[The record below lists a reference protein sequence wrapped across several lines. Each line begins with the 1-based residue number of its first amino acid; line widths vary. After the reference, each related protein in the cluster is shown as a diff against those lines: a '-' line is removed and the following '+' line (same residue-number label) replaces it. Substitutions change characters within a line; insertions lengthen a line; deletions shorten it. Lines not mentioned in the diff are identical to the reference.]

1 MRASWLVVVLLA
13 AATIVVSAQPS
24 RAVTVAGGRVTL
36 QSPQR
41 IVDTR
46 NAGVRSVGPVSLFGV
61 GHVYIAD
68 SLEPGTATIYPCSGV
83 PGPDPSL
90 IFDAHDVVYT
100 NVASSRAMCIVSST
114 PIFFIEDLL
123 GSVTPTPF
131 AGGLQYVPGPA
142 SPVVFEGQTP
152 EYNLLVGAQ
161 PDPVLAFDV
170 GPVPTSAKAAVLLLE
185 SLDPT
190 QPGFVRVQSCGST
203 GLTTD
208 ASWSNSRAAG
218 IAYTALTPA
227 SSQLCLAAHGGTRLR
242 VTLLGYL
249 QADGPDDTSLPP
261 TLNYPV
267 HDTTPPG
274 LRAITPVRLLDTR
287 QSTAARSAGKLE
299 AGKVF
304 ELALAGQAV
313 DSTTAVALNVTVT
326 EPDGPGF
333 LTVFP
338 CDQAIPKASNL
349 NYVAGE
355 TVPNLVNAKLSITDT
370 VCFFSSQPTHL
381 VVDLMGTFERGGGAG
396 AQSVPPARLLD
407 TRKPIGVGAIG
418 KLTAGGTLVLQVAG
432 RGGVPASDVAAATIN
447 VTVTEP
453 DGAGFVTAFPCD
465 RDRPTASNLNFVAGQ
480 TVPNLVTV
488 RLSAAGTVCLFTS
501 ATTHLVAD
509 VAAWY
514 SAASA
519 QGYHELAPQRILDT
533 REPNGVAT
541 IAKVGGGETLTLQ
554 VDGRGGVP
562 ATGAL
567 AVSMN
572 VTATEP
578 DAAGFVTIYPC
589 DADRPEASNLNFTAG
604 ETVPNLVTVKL
615 SATGTVCL
623 FAQRTTHLVAD
634 VSGYFTDVPE
644 ALRSA
649 SVVPQS

>member
-1 MRASWLVVVLLA
+1 MVLLA

-24 RAVTVAGGRVTL
+24 GAVTVAGGRVTL
-36 QSPQR
+36 QSPVR
-41 IVDTR
+41 AVDTR
-46 NAGVRSVGPVSLFGV
+46 NGGGVRSNGPVSLFGV
-61 GHVYIAD
+61 GHVYITD
-68 SLEPGTATIYPCSGV
+68 PLEPGTATIYPCSGV

-90 IFDAHDVVYT
+90 IFDAHDTVFS
-100 NVASSRAMCIVSST
+100 NVASSTPMCIVSST
-114 PIFFIEDLL
+114 PAFFVEDLL
-123 GSVTPTPF
+123 GSVSPTPF
-131 AGGLQYVPGPA
+131 AAGLQYVPGPT

-152 EYNLLVGAQ
+152 EYNLLAGAQ
-161 PDPVLAFDV
+161 PDAVRPFDL
-170 GPVPTSAKAAVLLLE
+170 GLVPSSAKAAVLLLE

-190 QPGFVRVQSCGST
+190 QPGFVRVQPCGST
-203 GLTTD
+203 GLTAD
-208 ASWSNSRAAG
+208 VSWSNSRGVG
-218 IAYTALTPA
+218 IAYAVLIPG
-227 SSQLCLAAHGGTRLR
+227 SSQLCAASHGGTRLR
-242 VTLLGYL
+242 IALLGYL

-274 LRAITPVRLLDTR
+274 LRAITPIRLLDTR
-287 QSTAARSAGKLE
+287 ESTVARVAAKLTG
-299 AGKVF
+299 GKVF
-304 ELALAGQAV
+304 ELALADQAA

-326 EPDGPGF
+326 EPDGSGF

-381 VVDLMGTFERGGGAG
+381 VVDLMGTFEHGGGAG
-396 AQSVPPARLLD
+396 AQSVRPARLLD
-407 TRKPIGVGAIG
+407 TRKPIGVAAVG
-418 KLTAGGTLVLQVAG
+418 KLNAAETLVLQVTG

-447 VTVTEP
+447 VTVTEA

-488 RLSAAGTVCLFTS
+488 RLSSSGTVCLFTS

-514 SAASA
+514 STAAA
-519 QGYHELAPQRILDT
+519 EGYHELAPQRILDT
-533 REPNGVAT
+533 REPNGVPT
-541 IAKVGGGETLTLQ
+541 IAKVRGGETLTLQ
-554 VDGRGGVP
+554 VAGRGGVP

-578 DAAGFVTIYPC
+578 DANGFVTIYPC

-604 ETVPNLVTVKL
+604 ETVPNLATVKL
-615 SATGTVCL
+615 SAAGTVCL

-634 VSGYFTDVPE
+634 LSGYFTDVPE
-644 ALRSA
+644 PLRVA